1 MAEVDRWTGR
11 ETRLLRHALRL
22 TVRDFAEDL
31 GVSPRTVSKWEAGGA
46 DHEPRPELQ
55 RALDTLLG
63 RATGA
68 EQVRLREALSGTIS
82 GSPHTGGL
90 PQTPAVSSPVSGMAA
105 PGTFTGLPVASADQ
119 LRTIGQLVAEA
130 RGRAEV
136 ELVGFFAAR
145 IEACQVRDGSYGP
158 VEALPSTLSVIAAID
173 LAAREVARVTRRDL
187 LTLAARGAEF
197 AGWLYR
203 DAGALDQATYWYD
216 RAAEWAQEAHDLVMQ
231 GYILLR
237 RSQMAYDSRDPVRV
251 LSLAEAADGGPWQ
264 LPTCVRAEVVQQ
276 QALGLGMLGATAAEV
291 ELKLGHAWGLL
302 AQDSPDEHARRLGAV
317 LTAHTLTLRAAV
329 CYTESGQG
337 KRAADLFEQV
347 LATGRLSHR
356 DTGYFTARRAA
367 ALARAAEPDTAA
379 ALALES
385 AEIATG
391 ARSQRTHR
399 VIAEV
404 ADTLQP
410 WSDRPTVRDLHELV
424 LRQRLSLQV
433 RP

>member
-1 MAEVDRWTGR
+1 VAAAG
-11 ETRLLRHALRL
+11 
-22 TVRDFAEDL
+22 TVA
-31 GVSPRTVSKWEAGGA
+31 
-46 DHEPRPELQ
+46 
-55 RALDTLLG
+55 
-63 RATGA
+63 
-68 EQVRLREALSGTIS
+68 
-82 GSPHTGGL
+82 
-90 PQTPAVSSPVSGMAA
+90 
-105 PGTFTGLPVASADQ
+105 GLPVASADQ
-119 LRTIGQLVAEA
+119 LRTIGRLVTEARDQAEA
-130 RGRAEV
+130 

-145 IEACQVRDGSYGP
+145 IEDCQVRDGSYGP
-158 VEALPSTLSVIAAID
+158 VEALPATLSVIAAID

-216 RAAEWAQEAHDLVMQ
+216 RATEWAQEAHDPVMQ

-276 QALGLGMLGATAAEV
+276 EALGLGMLGATGAEV
-291 ELKLGHAWGLL
+291 EQKLGHAWDLL
-302 AQDSPDEHARRLGAV
+302 AQDRPDEDARRLGAV

-367 ALARAAEPDTAA
+367 ALARADEPETAA
-379 ALALES
+379 TLALES

-410 WSDRPTVRDLHELV
+410 WSDRPAVRALRELV
-424 LRQRLSLQV
+424 RR
-433 RP
+433 